1 MKRLSVQY
9 LILIAA
15 TVAACLIGR
24 AGHLALALLVM
35 AVYAAILI
43 WSSCKYQAERG
54 LFDAVIY
61 HQVKDLI
68 KDNQRLAE
76 ALIVVTKATPR
87 LKTTQGEVYTI
98 DLPNQDKL
106 VLYRR
111 TAEEG
116 EREG

>member
-1 MKRLSVQY
+1 MKRFIVQY
-9 LILIAA
+9 VVLIAA

-35 AVYAAILI
+35 AVYTTVLI
-43 WSSCKYQAERG
+43 WSSYKYQAERG

-87 LKTTQGEVYTI
+87 LKTTQGEVYAI
-98 DLPNQDKL
+98 NLPGQDHL
-106 VLYRR
+106 VLYRKN
-111 TAEEG
+111 TTGEE
-116 EREG
+116 E

>member
-1 MKRLSVQY
+1 MKRLSVQH
-9 LILIAA
+9 LVLVAA
-15 TVAACLIGR
+15 TVAAYLIGR

-35 AVYAAILI
+35 AVYTTVLI
-43 WSSCKYQAERG
+43 WSSYKYQAERG

-68 KDNQRLAE
+68 KDNRRLAE
-76 ALIVVTKATPR
+76 ALIVVTEATPR
-87 LKTTQGEVYTI
+87 LKTTQGEIYTI

-111 TAEEG
+111 TAEED